1 MSSTRRRFLE
11 TTSLGVAALPLLG
24 SNLLAAEPKAKTA
37 KKARPDEPPLQ
48 SFARKSKMRLGTV
61 TYNLGQDWDIPTII
75 KNCTE
80 AQFEG
85 VELRTGH
92 KHGVEVTLTKAQRA
106 EVKKTFADS
115 PVALWSLGSTYDFHT
130 PDQAKLKADIAA
142 TKEYIVLAHDV
153 GATGVKVRPNGMPKE
168 VPFEKTVEQIG
179 RSLRELGEFAA
190 GYGLQV
196 RLEIHGNPT
205 SLVPTCKKI
214 LDVADHPQVGACWN
228 CNPTDLAGE
237 GFDANFNSV
246 KKKIFTVH
254 MRDLSLDEYPF
265 RKLLNGLVDSGFT
278 GFTFAEIP
286 ESKEPVRLMKYY
298 RALWLAYQ
306 NLL

>member
-1 MSSTRRRFLE
+1 MNSTRRHFLE
-11 TTSLGVAALPLLG
+11 ATSLGVAALPLLS
-24 SNLLAAEPKAKTA
+24 SNILAAESKAKGD
-37 KKARPDEPPLQ
+37 KKAKADAGPTQ
-48 SFARKSKMRLGTV
+48 SFAKNSKMRLGTV
-61 TYNLGQDWDIPTII
+61 TYNLGMDWDIPTII

-92 KHGVEVTLTKAQRA
+92 KHGVEVNLSKAQRA
-106 EVKKTFADS
+106 EVKKTFANS
-115 PVALWSLGSTYDFHT
+115 PVALWSMGSAFDFHT

-153 GATGVKVRPNGMPKE
+153 GATGVKVRPNGIPKE
-168 VPFEKTVEQIG
+168 VGFEKTVEQIG

-190 GYGLQV
+190 GHGQQI

-214 LDVADHPQVGACWN
+214 VDIADHPQVGFCWN
-228 CNPTDLAGE
+228 SNQTDLAGD

-265 RKLLNGLVDSGFT
+265 RKLLNGLVESGFT
-278 GFTFAEIP
+278 GFCFAEIP

-298 RALWLAYQ
+298 RSLWLAYQ
-306 NLL
+306 GLL